1 MKAGLVIYTSS
12 IHHLTS
18 FYSHVF
24 GFEVIE
30 SDDTYALLSGGE
42 FELVLLETEA
52 AKSSVI
58 SFEPRET
65 TPLKPV
71 FFSDLPLTLISE
83 RVKDKGGSV
92 YPPKHWD
99 FRGHQ
104 VCDAYDC
111 EGNIFQL
118 RINRNA

>member
-1 MKAGLVIYTSS
+1 MKAGIIVYAVSIYRM
-12 IHHLTS
+12 TS
-18 FYSHVF
+18 FYSYVF
-24 GFEVIE
+24 GLEVIE
-30 SDDTYALLSGGE
+30 DDDTYALLTGGE

-52 AKSSVI
+52 SKSSII
-58 SFEPRET
+58 SFKPRET
-65 TPLKPV
+65 TPIKPV
-71 FFSDLPLTLISE
+71 FFVELPLSLVSE
-83 RVKDKGGSV
+83 RIKDKGGSV

-104 VCDAYDC
+104 VCDACDC